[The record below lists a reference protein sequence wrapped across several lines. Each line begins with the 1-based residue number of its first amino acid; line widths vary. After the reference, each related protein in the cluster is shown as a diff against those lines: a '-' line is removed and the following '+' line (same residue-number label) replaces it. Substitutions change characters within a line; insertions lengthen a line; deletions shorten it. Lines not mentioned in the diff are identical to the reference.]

1 MSPAPAPAAGATP
14 ITFLRCGTS
23 QFVPDWVHCDFYT
36 VHGGVHRGH
45 PGDCVV
51 RILLVGDEA
60 SLSAE
65 LLDFIADLGEEW
77 QPLTAADG
85 QTAMS
90 IVSASP
96 VDAVIACPTLP
107 DLTATT
113 LLGQIRTLRP
123 ETIRIALV
131 EAPQGNRPPPAR
143 LIGVAH
149 RFLPLPLAPEVL
161 LEALTSLE
169 ELRELLDSERLR
181 SAIGRIEK
189 LPSPPHLYLSLTQAL
204 EHDDDT
210 DTADVAKLVSADP
223 AIAAKVLQLSNSAFF
238 NSGRTIS
245 DLRSAVTRL
254 GLATLRDLV
263 LASEVFSASALS
275 GAERNALQQRALLA
289 SRLAAKL
296 LPESS
301 AELGAT
307 AALLADIGLLLPGV
321 RNERTEPASEAD
333 PRPGHSEAGAY
344 LLGLWGLP
352 MPIIEAVAFHLQPQ
366 RSNTRSFWVTGA
378 VHVALALVNGEP
390 VDEEYLQRAGVLG
403 KLPQWRDHANGLMG
417 LATADA

>member
-1 MSPAPAPAAGATP
+1 M
-14 ITFLRCGTS
+14 
-23 QFVPDWVHCDFYT
+23 
-36 VHGGVHRGH
+36 
-45 PGDCVV
+45 
-51 RILLVGDEA
+51 
-60 SLSAE
+60 
-65 LLDFIADLGEEW
+65 DFIADLGEEW
-77 QPLTAADG
+77 QPLTASDG
-85 QTAMS
+85 QAAMN
-90 IVSASP
+90 IVAAGP
-96 VDAVIACPTLP
+96 IDAVIACPTLP
-107 DLTATT
+107 DLNATT

-131 EAPQGNRPPPAR
+131 EAAQGNRPPPAR

-149 RFLPLPLAPEVL
+149 RFLPMPLAPEVL

-169 ELRELLDSERLR
+169 ELRELLDSARLR

-210 DTADVAKLVSADP
+210 NTADVSKLVAADP

-245 DLRSAVTRL
+245 DLRTAVTRL
-254 GLATLRDLV
+254 GLSTLRDLV
-263 LASEVFSASALS
+263 LASEVFSAPPLS
-275 GAERNALQQRALLA
+275 GAERNSLQQRALLA

-296 LPESS
+296 LPDSS

-321 RNERTEPASEAD
+321 RNERLPAEAD
-333 PRPGHSEAGAY
+333 DERPGHAEAGAY

-366 RSNTRSFWVTGA
+366 KSNTRSFWVTGA
-378 VHVALALVNGEP
+378 VHVALALINGDP
-390 VDEEYLQRAGVLG
+390 VDEDYLQRAGVLQ
-403 KLPQWRDHANGLMG
+403 KLPQWRDHANALMG
-417 LATADA
+417 LVAAEA

>member
-1 MSPAPAPAAGATP
+1 M
-14 ITFLRCGTS
+14 
-23 QFVPDWVHCDFYT
+23 
-36 VHGGVHRGH
+36 
-45 PGDCVV
+45 

-65 LLDFIADLGEEW
+65 LLEFIADLGEEW
-77 QPLTAADG
+77 QPLTATDG
-85 QTAMS
+85 QSAMG
-90 IVSASP
+90 IVAGSP
-96 VDAVIACPTLP
+96 VDAVIVCPQLP
-107 DLTATT
+107 DLNATT

-131 EAPQGNRPPPAR
+131 DAEHGNRPPPAR

-149 RFLPLPLAPEVL
+149 RFLPMPLAAEVL

-169 ELRELLDSERLR
+169 ELRELLDSARLR

-189 LPSPPHLYLSLTQAL
+189 LPSPPHLYLTLTQAL

-210 DTADVAKLVSADP
+210 NTADVAKLVAADP

-238 NSGRTIS
+238 NNGRIIS
-245 DLRSAVTRL
+245 DLRTAVTRL
-254 GLATLRDLV
+254 GLSTLRDLV
-263 LASEVFSASALS
+263 LASEVFSAQPLS
-275 GAERNALQQRALLA
+275 GAERNSLQQRALLA

-296 LPESS
+296 LPDSS

-321 RNERTEPASEAD
+321 RNERTPDDAAD
-333 PRPGHSEAGAY
+333 DRPGHAEAGAY

-378 VHVALALVNGEP
+378 VHVALALINGDP
-390 VDEEYLQRAGVLG
+390 VDEEYLQRAGVLN

-417 LATADA
+417 LVAAES

>member
-1 MSPAPAPAAGATP
+1 M
-14 ITFLRCGTS
+14 
-23 QFVPDWVHCDFYT
+23 
-36 VHGGVHRGH
+36 
-45 PGDCVV
+45 
-51 RILLVGDEA
+51 RILLVGDSD

-77 QPLTAADG
+77 QPSTATDG
-85 QTAMS
+85 HTAMGMVAATA
-90 IVSASP
+90 I
-96 VDAVIACPTLP
+96 DAVIVCPVLP
-107 DLTATT
+107 DLNATT

-131 EAPQGNRPPPAR
+131 EAEQGNRPPPAR

-149 RFLPLPLAPEVL
+149 RFLPMPLAPEVL

-169 ELRELLDSERLR
+169 ELRELLDSDRLR

-210 DTADVAKLVSADP
+210 DTADVAKLVAADP

-238 NSGRTIS
+238 NSGRIIS
-245 DLRSAVTRL
+245 DLRTAVTRL
-254 GLATLRDLV
+254 GLAALRDLV
-263 LASEVFSASALS
+263 LASEVFSAQPLS
-275 GAERNALQQRALLA
+275 GAERNSLQQRALMA

-296 LPESS
+296 LPDSS

-321 RNERTEPASEAD
+321 RNERNPPAPGEEHL
-333 PRPGHSEAGAY
+333 PGHAEAGAY

-352 MPIIEAVAFHLQPQ
+352 MPIIEAVAFHLEPQ

-378 VHVALALVNGEP
+378 VHVALAMVNGDP
-390 VDEEYLQRAGVLG
+390 MDEEYLQRAGVLN
-403 KLPQWRDHANGLMG
+403 KLPQWRDHANALMG
-417 LATADA
+417 LVAADA

>member
-1 MSPAPAPAAGATP
+1 M
-14 ITFLRCGTS
+14 
-23 QFVPDWVHCDFYT
+23 
-36 VHGGVHRGH
+36 
-45 PGDCVV
+45 
-51 RILLVGDEA
+51 RILLVGDQA

-65 LLDFIADLGEEW
+65 LMDFIADLGEEW
-77 QPLTAADG
+77 QPLTASDG
-85 QTAMS
+85 QAAMN
-90 IVSASP
+90 IVAAGP
-96 VDAVIACPTLP
+96 IDAVIACPTLP
-107 DLTATT
+107 DLNATT

-131 EAPQGNRPPPAR
+131 EAAQGNRPPPAR

-149 RFLPLPLAPEVL
+149 RFLPMPLAPEVL

-169 ELRELLDSERLR
+169 ELRELLDSARLR

-210 DTADVAKLVSADP
+210 NTADVSKLVAADP

-245 DLRSAVTRL
+245 DLRTAVTRL
-254 GLATLRDLV
+254 GLSTLRDLV
-263 LASEVFSASALS
+263 LASEVFSAPPLS
-275 GAERNALQQRALLA
+275 GAERNSLQQRALLA

-296 LPESS
+296 LPDSS

-321 RNERTEPASEAD
+321 RNERLPAEPGD
-333 PRPGHSEAGAY
+333 DRPGHAEAGAY

-366 RSNTRSFWVTGA
+366 KSNTRSFWVTGA
-378 VHVALALVNGEP
+378 VHVALALINGDP
-390 VDEEYLQRAGVLG
+390 VDEDYLQRAGVLQ

-417 LATADA
+417 LVAAEA

>member
-1 MSPAPAPAAGATP
+1 M
-14 ITFLRCGTS
+14 
-23 QFVPDWVHCDFYT
+23 
-36 VHGGVHRGH
+36 
-45 PGDCVV
+45 
-51 RILLVGDEA
+51 RILLVGDQA

-65 LLDFIADLGEEW
+65 LMDFIADLGEEW
-77 QPLTAADG
+77 QPLTASDG
-85 QTAMS
+85 QAAMN
-90 IVSASP
+90 IVAAGP
-96 VDAVIACPTLP
+96 IDAVIACPTLP
-107 DLTATT
+107 DLNATT

-131 EAPQGNRPPPAR
+131 DADQGNRPPPAR

-149 RFLPLPLAPEVL
+149 RFLPMPLAPEVL

-169 ELRELLDSERLR
+169 ELRELLDSARLR

-210 DTADVAKLVSADP
+210 NTADVSKLVAADP

-245 DLRSAVTRL
+245 DLRTAVTRL
-254 GLATLRDLV
+254 GLSTLRDLV
-263 LASEVFSASALS
+263 LASEVFSAPPLS
-275 GAERNALQQRALLA
+275 GAERNSLQQRALLA

-296 LPESS
+296 LPDSS

-321 RNERTEPASEAD
+321 RNERGEPVEAD
-333 PRPGHSEAGAY
+333 DRPGHAEAGAY

-352 MPIIEAVAFHLQPQ
+352 MPIIEAVAFHLEPQ
-366 RSNTRSFWVTGA
+366 KSNTRSFWVTGA
-378 VHVALALVNGEP
+378 VHVALALINGDP
-390 VDEEYLQRAGVLG
+390 VDEEYLQRAGVLQ
-403 KLPQWRDHANGLMG
+403 KLPQWRDHANALMG
-417 LATADA
+417 LVASEA